1 LNAKPDPFAAPNII
15 KASVRGP
22 KIVAKGVGKVF
33 ADRETGLE
41 TVTIEQLDL
50 VIREREF
57 VAIIGPSGCGKS
69 TFLYMLAGFEAAS
82 MGSLSMDGRAITAPG
97 PERGIVFQEFIL
109 FPWRT
114 VLRNITLGLEIQKIP
129 RREAEARAQK
139 WIRLTGL
146 SGFEHAYPAT
156 LSGGMKQ
163 RVAIARAIACD
174 PQLLLLD
181 EPFGALDVQTKNYM
195 IRDLQSLWQEADKT
209 IVMVTHSVQEA
220 ILMADR
226 VIVFSA
232 RPATII
238 LDQRIDL
245 PHPRD
250 ILDSRMIEHQ
260 QIITDALSAEVDK
273 TMARERRSP
282 EQD

>member
-1 LNAKPDPFAAPNII
+1 LNAKPDPFAAPNVI

-33 ADRETGLE
+33 ADRETGVE

-82 MGSLSMDGRAITAPG
+82 TGSLSMDGSAITAPG

-114 VLRNITLGLEIQKIP
+114 VLRNITLGLEIQKVP
-129 RREAEARAQK
+129 RREAEKRAQK

-163 RVAIARAIACD
+163 RVAIARAIACN

-195 IRDLQSLWQEADKT
+195 IRDLQALWQEADKT

-238 LDQRIDL
+238 LDRRIDL

-273 TMARERRSP
+273 TMARERRNP